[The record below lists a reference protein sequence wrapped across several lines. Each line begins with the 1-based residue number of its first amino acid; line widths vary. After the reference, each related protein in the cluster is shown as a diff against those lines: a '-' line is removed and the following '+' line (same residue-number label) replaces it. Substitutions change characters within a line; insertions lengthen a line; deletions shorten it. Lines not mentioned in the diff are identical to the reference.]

1 MEGVGRGDIHDPKDD
16 PKEDLI
22 EEDKVF
28 VGKEEGDF
36 HKPREEPKEEDVE
49 VLVVVVVEHRK
60 RGSIDED
67 TLF

>member
-1 MEGVGRGDIHDPKDD
+1 MEDPRG
-16 PKEDLI
+16 
-22 EEDKVF
+22 EDKVF

-36 HKPREEPKEEDVE
+36 HKPREEEPKEENGE
-49 VLVVVVVEHRK
+49 VLVVVPEHRK

>member
-1 MEGVGRGDIHDPKDD
+1 MEGVARGDIHDPKDDPIEDD

-28 VGKEEGDF
+28 IGEEVDF
-36 HKPREEPKEEDVE
+36 HKPREDAE

-60 RGSIDED
+60 RGSIEED

>member
-1 MEGVGRGDIHDPKDD
+1 MEGVAREDIHDPKDDPIEDD

-28 VGKEEGDF
+28 IGEEEGDF
-36 HKPREEPKEEDVE
+36 HKPREDAE

-60 RGSIDED
+60 RGSIEED